1 MSLDT
6 LAIIW
11 FVLWGVIWTV
21 YFILDAYSLGTGMI
35 FPLVTKNRKERN
47 QLQETIGPFW
57 GGNEVW
63 LVTAGGAT
71 FAAFPA
77 VYATMFSSL
86 YEAMLLLLFA
96 LFFRGAG
103 LELMHKDDNPLWQKF
118 FKWAFTI
125 SSYALPLL
133 LGVAFSNLYYGLL
146 LGENGYEGSFFKL
159 LHAYSILGGLVFIA
173 LFMTSGALWVMIKN
187 TGEVVSRSYKIAK
200 IAAPVAAAAIAMFFV
215 GTMNESRIADNFNE
229 YPVLFSAP
237 VATLLI
243 SLATIYFIFK
253 NKIKS
258 AFASVCITIFALSAT
273 GFIGMFPN
281 MLISRIDEAYSLTLY
296 NSSGSQKNLQLM
308 FYVAVIMVPIVIS
321 YQIWS
326 YTLFKKKITTDEAK
340 GY

>member
-11 FVLWGVIWTV
+11 FGLWGVIWTV
-21 YFILDAYSLGTGMI
+21 YFILDGYSLGTGMV

-118 FKWAFTI
+118 FKWAFSI
-125 SSYALPLL
+125 SSYAIPLL

-146 LGENGYEGSFFKL
+146 LGKNGYEGNFFSL
-159 LHAYSILGGLVFIA
+159 LHAYSILGGVVFMA
-173 LFMTSGALWVMIKN
+173 MFMTSGALWVMIKN
-187 TGEVVSRSYKIAK
+187 SGEVVERSYRIVRFSAP
-200 IAAPVAAAAIAMFFV
+200 IAAGAIAMFFV
-215 GTMNESRIADNFNE
+215 GTMNESKIADNFNE
-229 YPVLFSAP
+229 YPILFSAP
-237 VATLLI
+237 ILTLLI
-243 SLATIYFIFK
+243 SVLTIFFTFK
-253 NKIKS
+253 KKIKS
-258 AFASVCITIFALSAT
+258 AFASACITIFTLSAT
-273 GFIGMFPN
+273 GFIGLFPN
-281 MLISRIDEAYSLTLY
+281 MLVSRIDEAYSLTLY
-296 NSSGSQKNLQLM
+296 NSSGSHKNLQLM
-308 FYVAVIMVPIVIS
+308 FIVAVVMVPIIIG
-321 YQIWS
+321 YQLWS
-326 YTLFKKKITTDEAK
+326 YTLFKNKINSDEAK